1 MTLEASDRTPEASTA
16 STSKPSTSKPRS
28 APRAEDLTRALK
40 HCEAVRAKCD
50 AYAGKSEHMRRK
62 LEAAVRS
69 AEYDVAILRYA
80 IQEKKKAAAGDG

>member
-1 MTLEASDRTPEASTA
+1 MTLEANDRTPEASE
-16 STSKPSTSKPRS
+16 SRSSKPRASKPRS

-50 AYAGKSEHMRRK
+50 AYAGQSEHMRRK

-80 IQEKKKAAAGDG
+80 IKEKKKAAAGDG